1 MHFLLPRSSVPL
13 FDVEHGVGE
22 KEWRGGKTRTGV
34 KKDGERRGTGVAR
47 GEQHYLINTN
57 PGSKLFRKASNNLL
71 SLACGMHQTAEPIR
85 SDQIR
90 SNHLWGC
97 FTHEHTHRHAHR
109 SKGRPLMV
117 ALTFL
122 SILHFWAM
130 FTWPRG
136 MRSHEAGKR
145 GEINT
150 NSLIQHVGRFC
161 VFGYVFFHVHCFL
174 TYEQTKCQASA
185 VHANFYIEL

>member
-71 SLACGMHQTAEPIR
+71 SLACGMHQTDEPIR
-85 SDQIR
+85 SDQIQSPVGLLHSR
-90 SNHLWGC
+90 A
-97 FTHEHTHRHAHR
+97 HT
-109 SKGRPLMV
+109 
-117 ALTFL
+117 
-122 SILHFWAM
+122 
-130 FTWPRG
+130 
-136 MRSHEAGKR
+136 
-145 GEINT
+145 
-150 NSLIQHVGRFC
+150 
-161 VFGYVFFHVHCFL
+161 
-174 TYEQTKCQASA
+174 QTRTQ
-185 VHANFYIEL
+185 I

>member
-22 KEWRGGKTRTGV
+22 KEGRGGKTRTGV

-71 SLACGMHQTAEPIR
+71 SLACGMHQTDEPIR

-90 SNHLWGC
+90 SDPITCGAASLTS
-97 FTHEHTHRHAHR
+97 THTDTHTDL
-109 SKGRPLMV
+109 KGGL
-117 ALTFL
+117 
-122 SILHFWAM
+122 
-130 FTWPRG
+130 
-136 MRSHEAGKR
+136 
-145 GEINT
+145 
-150 NSLIQHVGRFC
+150 
-161 VFGYVFFHVHCFL
+161 
-174 TYEQTKCQASA
+174 
-185 VHANFYIEL
+185 